1 MSKSALPT
9 SLQFFSRL
17 CWLDGRPLLAT
28 MEPYRQRLF
37 EAALD
42 TLRPDG
48 VPRYNFILCGRAKK
62 NWKSTDLDL
71 AALFSLIIRGGDAL
85 ILANDEGQAADDLE
99 LTKRLVAAN
108 SDLSAELEVLQ
119 KEIRRRDGGGTLKI
133 LPARDIA
140 GTHGKTAV
148 FIGFDEIHAYKSHDL
163 YEALALDP
171 HRPDALMWVT
181 SYDTIYNTPGI
192 PLYDFKQ
199 IAKAGADPRMLCSWY
214 SADWC
219 TDPQF
224 AELEPELRANP
235 SIGAWPEGRDYLE
248 QQKRRLPTHKYRR
261 LHLNLPGAPTGAFFD
276 QGKVMAAI
284 VVGRTVL
291 PYQEGRKY
299 YAFIDMA
306 GGSADDAVLAIGHDE
321 NGRVVLDIIVK
332 QAGEP
337 PFNPRTAVRK
347 FVQVLRSYHLSR
359 VTGDNFAGRTF
370 AVDFEAE
377 SITYDVCSRPK
388 TELYEQLEPALNA
401 GEVEL
406 LDEPKLQEQ
415 LLTLVTRGT
424 KIDHENNGHDDFS
437 NAAAGC
443 VWMIRSA
450 ARSAGEVSIAAAC
463 YAACTGE
470 ELAGGWRPAGGWSC
484 VDPTPVPGGSMFDW

>member
-1 MSKSALPT
+1 MSKPALPT

-17 CWLDGRPLLAT
+17 CWLDGRPLLQT
-28 MEPYRQRLF
+28 IEPYRRRLF
-37 EAALD
+37 ETALD
-42 TLRPDG
+42 TARPDG
-48 VPRYNFILCGRAKK
+48 TPVFNFVLVGRAKK
-62 NWKSTDLDL
+62 NFKTTDLVL
-71 AALFSLIIRGGDAL
+71 SGLYCVIIRGGDAL

-99 LTKRLVAAN
+99 LAKRLATFN
-108 SDLSAELEVLQ
+108 HDLSAELEILQ
-119 KEIRRRDGGGTLKI
+119 KGIRRRDGGGTLKI

-140 GTHGKTAV
+140 GSHGKTAG
-148 FIGFDEIHAYKSHDL
+148 FIGYDEIHSYRNYDL
-163 YEALALDP
+163 FEALALDP
-171 HRPDALMWVT
+171 TRADALMWVT
-181 SYDTIYNTPGI
+181 SYDTIYSSPGI

-199 IAKAGADPRMLCSWY
+199 IAKVGADPRMLCAWH

-291 PYQEGRKY
+291 PYQDGRKY
-299 YAFIDMA
+299 WAFVDMA

-337 PFNPRTAVRK
+337 PFNPRMAVQK
-347 FVQVLRSYHLSR
+347 FVQVLRSYRLSR

-370 AVDFEAE
+370 AVDFEADG
-377 SITYDVCSRPK
+377 ITYNVCSRPK
-388 TELYEQLEPALNA
+388 TELYEALEPLLNA
-401 GEVEL
+401 SECEL

-424 KIDHENNGHDDFS
+424 KIDHEPNGHDDWA

-450 ARSAGEVSIAAAC
+450 ARSAGEVSFAAAA

-470 ELAGGWRPAGGWSC
+470 ELAGGWRPAGGWSVC
-484 VDPTPVPGGSMFDW
+484 DPTPVPGGSIFDW